1 MKRNLILISVLLLSV
16 IIICVIEIWSNLKK
30 ITLQKQL
37 NSEYEQY
44 MNKDIY
50 GTDVATILNK
60 AMNNNKQNGI
70 EQKDGKYIENNTNS
84 IIVELVMITNEEKEK
99 TKTYRMETIDKV
111 GISEFIKNFNTAKFK
126 ITKIEYHEQTGKIK
140 YIEIS
145 QQYE

>member
-37 NSEYEQY
+37 NSEYERY

-50 GTDVATILNK
+50 GPDVATILNK

-126 ITKIEYHEQTGKIK
+126 ITKMEYHEQTGKIK

>member
-1 MKRNLILISVLLLSV
+1 M
-16 IIICVIEIWSNLKK
+16 
-30 ITLQKQL
+30 
-37 NSEYEQY
+37 
-44 MNKDIY
+44 
-50 GTDVATILNK
+50 VATILNK

-126 ITKIEYHEQTGKIK
+126 ITKMEYHEQTGKIK

>member
-1 MKRNLILISVLLLSV
+1 MKKNIVIISLILLII
-16 IIICVIEIWSNLKK
+16 IIICFIGIWNNSKRL
-30 ITLQKQL
+30 LMQKRE
-37 NSEYEQY
+37 NKEYEQY
-44 MNKDIY
+44 LNKEIY

-60 AMNNNKQNGI
+60 AMNSNKQNAI
-70 EQKDGKYIENNTNS
+70 EQKDGKYIENDTNS

-126 ITKIEYHEQTGKIK
+126 ITKLEYHEQTRKIK

-145 QQYE
+145 QQN

>member
-1 MKRNLILISVLLLSV
+1 MKKNLIIISAILLSI
-16 IIICVIEIWSNLKK
+16 IIICVIGIWNNLKK
-30 ITLQKQL
+30 ITLQRKL
-37 NSEYEQY
+37 NNEYEQY
-44 MNKDIY
+44 LNKDIY

-60 AMNNNKQNGI
+60 AINSNKQNGL
-70 EQKDGKYIENNTNS
+70 EQKDGKYIENDTNS

-126 ITKIEYHEQTGKIK
+126 ITRIEYHEQTKKIK

>member
-1 MKRNLILISVLLLSV
+1 MKRNLILIFVLLLSV

-126 ITKIEYHEQTGKIK
+126 ITKMEYHEQTSKIK

>member
-1 MKRNLILISVLLLSV
+1 MKKNLILISVLLLSV
-16 IIICVIEIWSNLKK
+16 IIICVIGIWSNLKK
-30 ITLQKQL
+30 ITLQIQL

>member
-1 MKRNLILISVLLLSV
+1 MKKNIVIISLILLII
-16 IIICVIEIWSNLKK
+16 IIICFIGIWNNSKRL
-30 ITLQKQL
+30 LMQKRE
-37 NSEYEQY
+37 NKEYEQY
-44 MNKDIY
+44 LNKEIY

-60 AMNNNKQNGI
+60 AMNSNKQNAI
-70 EQKDGKYIENNTNS
+70 EQKDGKYIENDTNS

-126 ITKIEYHEQTGKIK
+126 IAKLEYHEQTRKIK

-145 QQYE
+145 QQN